1 MATTATI
8 NISSDIAPGFGG
20 ISESMTLT
28 QAGALTN
35 IDSTTGFQRRKLSA
49 ASEVDLV
56 TMASEL
62 VEPKDSVAAKIYI
75 KNIGDGKGTIDKAT
89 HVLIGVKSE
98 PVGRLY
104 GNDWMMMPLTNIDA
118 DDVTAT
124 PSTDDTVVLEY
135 VMFYEEA

>member
-8 NISSDIAPGFGG
+8 SISSDIAPGFGG
-20 ISESMTLT
+20 ISATMTLT
-28 QAGALTN
+28 QAGTITD
-35 IDSTTGFQRRKLSA
+35 IDSTTGFQIRKLSA

-62 VEPKDSVAAKIYI
+62 VEPEDSQAAKIYI
-75 KNIGDGKGTIDKAT
+75 RNIGYKGVIDKSVGVT
-89 HVLIGVKSE
+89 IGVKSE
-98 PVGRLY
+98 PIGKLY
-104 GNDWMMMPLTNIDA
+104 GGDWMMMPLTCIDA

-124 PSTDDTVVLEY
+124 PETNDTVVIEY